1 MSVDS
6 NFNDIKKACDSVAS
20 EFVSNVDS
28 ELNRIADLMIKYASD
43 AAPRDTGYMADN
55 IEKASTGFG
64 SVTVTAIAPYSGYVD
79 QGTIKMD
86 AQPFFSDN
94 VEKIKKEEIPIVEQ
108 NLNTKIDA
116 LFKVIRNR

>member
-1 MSVDS
+1 LSVDT

-28 ELNRIADLMIKYASD
+28 ELNRIGDLMVKYASD

-55 IEKASTGFG
+55 IEKSSTGFG
-64 SVTVTAIAPYSGYVD
+64 SVTVTAIAPYSGFVD

-94 VEKIKKEEIPIVEQ
+94 VEKIKKEEIPIIEQ
-108 NLNTKIDA
+108 NLNAKIDA